1 MNKLGSAKDDPD
13 AKECRTCIFVD
24 QSDVHR
30 ENCLRFARFV
40 DHALH
45 EASKG
50 CDYWTPVSFPLN
62 SLSKAD

>member
-1 MNKLGSAKDDPD
+1 MN
-13 AKECRTCIFVD
+13 RTTSTTDQRDIKQCGTCLFVD
-24 QSDVHR
+24 HNDVHR

-50 CDYWTPVSFPLN
+50 CDYWTPVSEQSSVN
-62 SLSKAD
+62 SK